1 MTAKSLVCV
10 TVCCF
15 LSNCIYCHFY
25 FVFLVCVWK
34 LMIAV
39 FKVPEWLWHQRLD
52 LRWLCGETL
61 GIVLFQVS
69 CKILKGI
76 KAFCIYDL
84 FIASLNRAKQKTS
97 TWISL
102 TCTICV
108 HPPFSRCP
116 TSCMS
121 NSQVTYFQVIVL
133 KNVLCCSL
141 GAKLCQA
148 LLWPRG
154 LQPTKH
160 LYPCDFRGKST
171 GAGCHFLLHPKLYLW
186 TCNSYDWKQSLK
198 NFVQAN

>member
-1 MTAKSLVCV
+1 MISFLVCVSPQFQWHVFFVVAQISMTAKSLVCV

-61 GIVLFQVS
+61 GIDLFQVS

-76 KAFCIYDL
+76 TAFCIYDI

-97 TWISL
+97 TWISQSHL
-102 TCTICV
+102 
-108 HPPFSRCP
+108 H
-116 TSCMS
+116 
-121 NSQVTYFQVIVL
+121 N
-133 KNVLCCSL
+133 LCSSSL
-141 GAKLCQA
+141 F
-148 LLWPRG
+148 PVS
-154 LQPTKH
+154 H
-160 LYPCDFRGKST
+160 LM
-171 GAGCHFLLHPKLYLW
+171 H
-186 TCNSYDWKQSLK
+186 
-198 NFVQAN
+198 V